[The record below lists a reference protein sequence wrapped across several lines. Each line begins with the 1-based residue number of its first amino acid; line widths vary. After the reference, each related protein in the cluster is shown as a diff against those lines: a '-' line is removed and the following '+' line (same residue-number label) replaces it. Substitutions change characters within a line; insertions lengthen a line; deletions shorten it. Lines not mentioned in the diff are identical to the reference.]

1 MLIAR
6 HWHPG
11 EWDPLNT
18 LQARRSRNT
27 YSTAST
33 TLTHSHL
40 SITTTP
46 RTGTTPLERIAL
58 QFLFD
63 CIDRS
68 GTRFAE
74 NKALKQLRALPGASS
89 ASAASPA
96 AAAAASGAGGGAA
109 AGAAGSGS
117 PKGGKPKSKG
127 KKKK

>member
-1 MLIAR
+1 MSQ
-6 HWHPG
+6 
-11 EWDPLNT
+11 PLHKP
-18 LQARRSRNT
+18 A
-27 YSTAST
+27 
-33 TLTHSHL
+33 
-40 SITTTP
+40 
-46 RTGTTPLERIAL
+46 GTTPLERIAL

-89 ASAASPA
+89 PSAASPAA

-109 AGAAGSGS
+109 AAAAGSGS